1 MATNILGGLKAK
13 MLFRLDVNF
22 KIKDK
27 NLDSWIG
34 RTAHIQFLENQ
45 QFMKMLIHRYRD
57 FFS

>member
-1 MATNILGGLKAK
+1 MAKNILGGLKSK

-22 KIKDK
+22 RIKDK

>member
-34 RTAHIQFLENQ
+34 RTAHIQFLEN
-45 QFMKMLIHRYRD
+45 
-57 FFS
+57 

>member
-1 MATNILGGLKAK
+1 MAKNILGGMNSK

-27 NLDSWIG
+27 NLDAWIG

>member
-1 MATNILGGLKAK
+1 MAKNMLGKLKSK

-34 RTAHIQFLENQ
+34 RTAHI
-45 QFMKMLIHRYRD
+45 
-57 FFS
+57 

>member
-1 MATNILGGLKAK
+1 MAKNILSGLKSK

>member
-1 MATNILGGLKAK
+1 MAKNILSDLKSK
-13 MLFRLDVNF
+13 MLFRLDINF

-45 QFMKMLIHRYRD
+45 QFMKMLIYRYKD

>member
-1 MATNILGGLKAK
+1 MAQNILGGLKSK